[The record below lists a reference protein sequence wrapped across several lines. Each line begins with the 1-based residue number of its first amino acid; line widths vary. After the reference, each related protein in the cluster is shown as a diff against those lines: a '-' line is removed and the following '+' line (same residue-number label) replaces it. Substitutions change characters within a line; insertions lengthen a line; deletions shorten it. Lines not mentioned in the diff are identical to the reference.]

1 MDYNDKDNFNTVC
14 EFRNVILCE
23 ELTKENL
30 SEALKNRRLYAS
42 EDKNIKVD
50 FFINKSPMGS
60 IIEKTKILKFI
71 ISAIDNDDKDKINKI
86 EVYSN
91 NNNLIESKYFNSN
104 YAKLDFTL
112 ETVKK
117 DTFYYVVITQN
128 NNKKT
133 ITSPIWIE

>member
-1 MDYNDKDNFNTVC
+1 
-14 EFRNVILCE
+14 
-23 ELTKENL
+23 
-30 SEALKNRRLYAS
+30 
-42 EDKNIKVD
+42 
-50 FFINKSPMGS
+50 MGS
-60 IIEKTKILKFI
+60 IIEKPKMLKFI

-86 EVYSN
+86 EVYSDN
-91 NNNLIESKYFNSN
+91 NDLIESKYFNSN